1 MPGNSP
7 NTSSKTGGGGRRFYG
22 YSIVRALDFLRTAS
36 HVPEIQDAATVNKK
50 YKYWRIRTFYAM
62 YIGYA
67 LYYFTRKSFT
77 FAMPAMQ
84 MELGLSKFELGLL
97 GSILSLS
104 YGASKFISGILGDKS
119 NPRYFMSVGLILTG
133 LFNLFFGMSSVLWA
147 FALFWGLNGWFQGW
161 GWPGCAKLLTH
172 WYSQSERGRWWSIWS
187 TSHNVGGALIPILAA
202 ICAEYFGWRFSMY
215 IPGLICIASGVF
227 LMNRLRDTPQS
238 LGLPPIEKFRNDY
251 PSAKAKATGEKELS
265 VKEILFEYVLQNK
278 FIWVLAFAQFF
289 NGVIRTAV
297 NDWSMLY
304 LIEVKSY
311 TALEAGFCVCWFE
324 VGGFLGMLTA
334 GWASD
339 LVFKGRRNPINA
351 IFSAAIIF
359 VLFAFKTIVFSW
371 PVFDAAILF
380 FLGFFIFGPQML
392 IGLSA
397 AELSHKKAAATATGF
412 AGCFAYLGSA
422 AAGAPLG
429 ALVNAGGWDSYLVTL
444 FVCALLG
451 ALIVLPLW
459 SVKTR
464 EKQLEAEVQA

>member
-1 MPGNSP
+1 M
-7 NTSSKTGGGGRRFYG
+7 
-22 YSIVRALDFLRTAS
+22 SILNFFKPAPS
-36 HVPEIQDAATVNKK
+36 IPEIQDEGVVNKN

-67 LYYFTRKSFT
+67 FYYFTRKSFT
-77 FAMPAMQ
+77 FAMPALQ
-84 MELGLSKFELGLL
+84 IELGLSKFELGLL

-104 YGASKFISGILGDKS
+104 YGASKFLSGILGDKS

-133 LFNLFFGMSSVLWA
+133 IFNLFFGMSSTLWA
-147 FALFWGLNGWFQGW
+147 FAIFWGLNGWFQGW

-187 TSHNVGGALIPILAA
+187 TSHNLGGALIPIVAA
-202 ICAEYFGWRFSMY
+202 FCAEHWGWRSAMY
-215 IPGLICIASGVF
+215 IPGFTCLLSGLF

-238 LGLPPIEKFRNDY
+238 LGLPPIERFRNDY
-251 PSAKAKATGEKELS
+251 PNTKAREMEGERELSMKEL
-265 VKEILFEYVLQNK
+265 LFEYVLKNK

-289 NGVIRTAV
+289 NGLIRTAV

-304 LIEVKSY
+304 LMEVKSY

-324 VGGFLGMLTA
+324 IGGFLGMLAA

-339 LVFKGRRNPINA
+339 LFFKGRRNPINA
-351 IFSAAIIF
+351 LFSAAILGVLCIF
-359 VLFAFKTIVFSW
+359 RYALLPW
-371 PVFDAAILF
+371 PILDAMILF
-380 FLGFFIFGPQML
+380 LFGFFIFGPQML
-392 IGLSA
+392 IGLTA

-412 AGCFAYLGSA
+412 AGCFAYLGAA

-429 ALVNAGGWDSYLVTL
+429 ALVKASGWDSYIFTLVI
-444 FVCALLG
+444 CAALG

-459 SVKTR
+459 SIKTR
-464 EKQLEAEVQA
+464 EEKVPSKV